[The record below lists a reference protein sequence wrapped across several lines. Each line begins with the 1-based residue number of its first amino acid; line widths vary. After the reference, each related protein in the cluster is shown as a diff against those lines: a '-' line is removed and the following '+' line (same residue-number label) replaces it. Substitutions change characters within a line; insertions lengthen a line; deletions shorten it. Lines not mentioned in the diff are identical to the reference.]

1 MDGKKKALIVDDDQ
15 NSRLIFQKYLTSIGF
30 ETVMANNG
38 DEALELLARGPLI
51 DLIITDVMMPYM
63 TGFDLTKKLKE
74 YADTRTI
81 PIIGT
86 SAFHDWHRE
95 RAENEF
101 RVDAF
106 IPKPV
111 DRNVFIA
118 TIKKVMEK

>member
-1 MDGKKKALIVDDDQ
+1 MDVNKKALIVDDDQ
-15 NSRLIFQKYLTSIGF
+15 NSRLIFQKYLTSMGF
-30 ETVMANNG
+30 ETVLAHDG
-38 DEALELLARGPLI
+38 EEALELLIRGPLI

-63 TGFDLTKKLKE
+63 SGFDLTKKLKE

-86 SAFHDWHRE
+86 SAFYDWHRE

-101 RVDAF
+101 IVDAF

-111 DRNVFIA
+111 DRDVLIA
-118 TIKKVMEK
+118 AIKKVMDK